1 MKKRQSLFLLIFF
14 ISSLMTSS
22 GIAETHQDE
31 NLTVLITSDQHNWL
45 STSLIYPQRK
55 KIGLIHLASAIEMM
69 RDRYPQ
75 SILIDGG
82 DLLQGAPLAHFYNHV
97 EPTSPEANPF
107 FKLFK
112 QLNYDAV
119 VVGNHD
125 LEITLKRLKKYIMH
139 SNFPWLGANVRSPGE
154 KIFEPYVI
162 LNKKGL
168 KIAIL
173 GITTPGVHMWVS
185 KDDLGQIEVQPISSA
200 LKKWTNYI
208 RKVEQPDL
216 LIGLFHVG
224 FNQFR
229 DNESSKI
236 NRLPPASGLQQA
248 FVEIGALDL
257 VITGHDHR
265 LFPRKTGEVL
275 RYFGGI
281 PVIGGGRW
289 GEALIK
295 LNLLLKGGKIE
306 TIEAEVIPAKQSKLI
321 VSNYLELLP
330 LKYKNYL
337 AEKLPWLIKTNK
349 KKPLQVCINNLLAIS
364 NLKPGDFGSLFPPVK
379 IDAMKYNTQKQI
391 TRAHLFRWIKYS
403 NKGVGLFLSKRDI
416 ELLLH
421 PEPEFGRRRI
431 SYNQILYP
439 YLKDQVYSTDQ
450 GWLRSKEDFLK
461 KYPVKISN
469 YHYNGGGGVL
479 KKILYSSKKTISGPG
494 NFIRNNLFNY
504 LKIQSS
510 LPPECKILEYVGI

>member
-1 MKKRQSLFLLIFF
+1 MKKCLSLFLLVFF
-14 ISSLMTSS
+14 ISFSVTSS
-22 GIAETHQDE
+22 RAAETHQGE
-31 NLTVLITSDQHNWL
+31 NLTVLITSDLHNWL

-69 RDRYPQ
+69 RDQHPQ

-97 EPTSPEANPF
+97 EQASPEGNPF

-125 LEITLKRLKKYIMH
+125 LEITLKQLKKYIMH

-185 KDDLGQIEVQPISSA
+185 KDDLGEIEVQPISNA

-224 FNQFR
+224 FNKYR
-229 DNESSKI
+229 DDESSKI
-236 NRLPPASGLQQA
+236 NRLSPVSGLHQA
-248 FVEIGALDL
+248 LADNGALDL

-265 LFPRKTGEVL
+265 LFPRKTGEAL
-275 RYFGGI
+275 RYFKGI
-281 PVIGGGRW
+281 PIVGGGHW

-295 LNLLLKGGKIE
+295 LNLLMKGGKIV
-306 TIEAEVIPAKQSKLI
+306 TIETEVIPAKQSKLI
-321 VSNYLELLP
+321 VNRYLELLP
-330 LKYKNYL
+330 SKYKNYL

-349 KKPLQVCINNLLAIS
+349 KIPLQTCINNLLAIS
-364 NLKPGDFGSLFPPVK
+364 NLKPGDWGSLFPPVK

-403 NKGVGLFLSKRDI
+403 NKGIGLFLSKRDI

-439 YLKDQVYSTDQ
+439 YLKDQFYQTNK
-450 GWLRSKEDFLK
+450 GWLRSKEDFK
-461 KYPVKISN
+461 KSYPVKISN

-479 KKILYSSKKTISGPG
+479 RKILYSSKKTISGPG
-494 NFIRNNLFNY
+494 NFIRSNLFNY
-504 LKIQSS
+504 LKVQSS
-510 LPPECKILEYVGI
+510 LPLECKTLEYVGK